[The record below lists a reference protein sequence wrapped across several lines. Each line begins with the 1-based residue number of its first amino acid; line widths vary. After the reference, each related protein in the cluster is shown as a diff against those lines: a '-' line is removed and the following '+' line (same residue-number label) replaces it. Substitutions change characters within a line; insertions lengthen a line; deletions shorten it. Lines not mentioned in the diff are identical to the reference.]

1 MARRPQA
8 TITHKAVID
17 QTSVAD
23 ECQRKVPPLTPTVG
37 ADSPRPKKWRGHC
50 QKQTHGAT
58 LEKRDKTAV
67 SATVAQ
73 SRGRIRRS
81 ARPAGGFGLAGQ
93 KWLNDGR
100 LNRSAFPSRSRN
112 FGGALPATMPPIS
125 ATATPAAAA
134 AARNGASFCGA
145 TVQTIS

>member
-50 QKQTHGAT
+50 QKQPHGAT
-58 LEKRDKTAV
+58 LEKCDETAV

-81 ARPAGGFGLAGQ
+81 ARPRRRIWTRRSKVAERRLLEPQRLPIPIEKFQRRPARDDAADLG
-93 KWLNDGR
+93 DGNSSGSCR
-100 LNRSAFPSRSRN
+100 GVKR
-112 FGGALPATMPPIS
+112 
-125 ATATPAAAA
+125 
-134 AARNGASFCGA
+134 
-145 TVQTIS
+145 